1 MSPRHRRGEET
12 RERLLAAALDL
23 YEREGADGFTMTA
36 VTAASGVSVG
46 SLYHHFGSFDGLAAA
61 LYARCLSG
69 LLDAVV
75 AALAALPPGE
85 GTGPGEGAGAE
96 GGEGTEAAEVEG
108 GEGGKSSEGGEGGE
122 GTEVEGGEGDKGGK
136 GAEAGGREEA
146 EAWVAAGIRAVV
158 TGYLGFTREHRA
170 AAHFVHASA
179 YAAFLPAHAA
189 LVAKEKEPRLAGILG
204 WLRPYA
210 EAGLV
215 VELPDTLTEMLV
227 VGPAAETARRWLAGA
242 PGIDLDEA
250 CRLLPERIWR
260 SLRADVPP

>member
-36 VTAASGVSVG
+36 VTGASGVSVG

-69 LLDAVV
+69 LLDAVI
-75 AALAALPPGE
+75 AALDAV
-85 GTGPGEGAGAE
+85 PGEGAGA
-96 GGEGTEAAEVEG
+96 
-108 GEGGKSSEGGEGGE
+108 GEGGDDGKD
-122 GTEVEGGEGDKGGK
+122 DKDGK
-136 GAEAGGREEA
+136 DGKDAEARA
-146 EAWVAAGIRAVV
+146 AAGIRAVV
-158 TGYLGFTREHRA
+158 TGYLGFTREHRT

-215 VELPDTLTEMLV
+215 VELPDALTETLV
-227 VGPAAETARRWLAGA
+227 VGPVAETARRWLAGA

-250 CRLLPERIWR
+250 CHLLPERIWH
-260 SLRADVPP
+260 SLRTGVSR

>member
-36 VTAASGVSVG
+36 VTGTSGVSVG

-69 LLDAVV
+69 LLDAVL
-75 AALAALPPGE
+75 AALDALPPGADAETE
-85 GTGPGEGAGAE
+85 GRA
-96 GGEGTEAAEVEG
+96 
-108 GEGGKSSEGGEGGE
+108 
-122 GTEVEGGEGDKGGK
+122 D
-136 GAEAGGREEA
+136 AEAVEAKGREKA
-146 EAWVAAGIRAVV
+146 EARVAAGIEAVV

-215 VELPDTLTEMLV
+215 VKLPDALTEMLV
-227 VGPAAETARRWLAGA
+227 VGPVAETARRWLAGV

-250 CRLLPERIWR
+250 GRLLPERIWR
-260 SLRADVPP
+260 SLRADVSP

>member
-36 VTAASGVSVG
+36 VTGTSGVSVG

-69 LLDAVV
+69 LLDAVLD
-75 AALAALPPGE
+75 ALDALPPGE
-85 GTGPGEGAGAE
+85 GAKPAE
-96 GGEGTEAAEVEG
+96 GGEGAEAQGAESAEG
-108 GEGGKSSEGGEGGE
+108 GEGAEAESRE
-122 GTEVEGGEGDKGGK
+122 GT
-136 GAEAGGREEA
+136 GAEGREDVEPEGREGTGAEGREEA
-146 EAWVAAGIRAVV
+146 EARAAAGIGAVV

-189 LVAKEKEPRLAGILG
+189 LVAEEKEPRLAGILG

-215 VELPDTLTEMLV
+215 VELPDALTEMLV
-227 VGPAAETARRWLAGA
+227 VGPVAETARRWLAGA

-260 SLRADVPP
+260 SLRADVSP

>member
-36 VTAASGVSVG
+36 VTGTSGVSVG

-69 LLDAVV
+69 LLDAVI
-75 AALAALPPGE
+75 AALGAVP
-85 GTGPGEGAGAE
+85 PGEGAGPRE
-96 GGEGTEAAEVEG
+96 DGE
-108 GEGGKSSEGGEGGE
+108 
-122 GTEVEGGEGDKGGK
+122 D
-136 GAEAGGREEA
+136 AEARA
-146 EAWVAAGIRAVV
+146 AAGIEAVV

-189 LVAKEKEPRLAGILG
+189 LVAREKEPRLAGILG

-215 VELPDTLTEMLV
+215 VELPDGLTEMLV
-227 VGPAAETARRWLAGA
+227 VGPVAETARRWLAGA

-260 SLRADVPP
+260 SLRAVVPP

>member
-1 MSPRHRRGEET
+1 VSPRHRRGEET

-36 VTAASGVSVG
+36 VTGASGVSVG

-69 LLDAVV
+69 LLDAVI
-75 AALAALPPGE
+75 AALDALPPGE
-85 GTGPGEGAGAE
+85 GEESGEN
-96 GGEGTEAAEVEG
+96 GE
-108 GEGGKSSEGGEGGE
+108 
-122 GTEVEGGEGDKGGK
+122 D
-136 GAEAGGREEA
+136 AEARA
-146 EAWVAAGIRAVV
+146 AAGIRAVV
-158 TGYLGFTREHRA
+158 TGYLGFTREHRTA
-170 AAHFVHASA
+170 AYFVHASA

-215 VELPDTLTEMLV
+215 VELPDALTETLV
-227 VGPAAETARRWLAGA
+227 VGPVAETARRWLAGA

-250 CRLLPERIWR
+250 CHLLPERIWR
-260 SLRADVPP
+260 SLRTGVSL

>member
-36 VTAASGVSVG
+36 VTGTSGVSVG

-69 LLDAVV
+69 LLDAVI
-75 AALAALPPGE
+75 AALDAVP
-85 GTGPGEGAGAE
+85 PGEGAGS
-96 GGEGTEAAEVEG
+96 GEDGEDGEARA
-108 GEGGKSSEGGEGGE
+108 
-122 GTEVEGGEGDKGGK
+122 
-136 GAEAGGREEA
+136 
-146 EAWVAAGIRAVV
+146 AAGIGAVV

-189 LVAKEKEPRLAGILG
+189 LIAREKEPRLAGILA

-215 VELPDTLTEMLV
+215 VELPDALTEMLV
-227 VGPAAETARRWLAGA
+227 VGPVAETARRWLAGA

-260 SLRADVPP
+260 SLRAGVSP

>member
-36 VTAASGVSVG
+36 VTGTSGVSVG

-69 LLDAVV
+69 LLDAVI
-75 AALAALPPGE
+75 AALDAVPPGE
-85 GTGPGEGAGAE
+85 GTGSGED
-96 GGEGTEAAEVEG
+96 GE
-108 GEGGKSSEGGEGGE
+108 
-122 GTEVEGGEGDKGGK
+122 D
-136 GAEAGGREEA
+136 AEARA
-146 EAWVAAGIRAVV
+146 AAGIEAVV
-158 TGYLGFTREHRA
+158 TGYLGFTRAHRA

-189 LVAKEKEPRLAGILG
+189 LVAREKEPRLAGILG

-215 VELPDTLTEMLV
+215 VELPDALTEMLV
-227 VGPAAETARRWLAGA
+227 VGPVAETARRWLAGA

-260 SLRADVPP
+260 SLRAAVPP

>member
-36 VTAASGVSVG
+36 VTGTSGVSVG

-69 LLDAVV
+69 LLDAVI
-75 AALAALPPGE
+75 AALDAVPPGE
-85 GTGPGEGAGAE
+85 GTGSGE
-96 GGEGTEAAEVEG
+96 
-108 GEGGKSSEGGEGGE
+108 
-122 GTEVEGGEGDKGGK
+122 D
-136 GAEAGGREEA
+136 AEARA
-146 EAWVAAGIRAVV
+146 AAGIEAVV
-158 TGYLGFTREHRA
+158 TGYLGFTRAHRA

-189 LVAKEKEPRLAGILG
+189 LVAREKEPRLAGILG

-215 VELPDTLTEMLV
+215 VELPDALTEMLV
-227 VGPAAETARRWLAGA
+227 VGPVAETARRWLAGA

-260 SLRADVPP
+260 SLRAAVPP

>member
-36 VTAASGVSVG
+36 VTGASGVSVG

-69 LLDAVV
+69 LLDAVI
-75 AALAALPPGE
+75 AALGAVP
-85 GTGPGEGAGAE
+85 PGEGAGSCE
-96 GGEGTEAAEVEG
+96 
-108 GEGGKSSEGGEGGE
+108 
-122 GTEVEGGEGDKGGK
+122 D
-136 GAEAGGREEA
+136 AEARA
-146 EAWVAAGIRAVV
+146 AAGIEAVV

-189 LVAKEKEPRLAGILG
+189 LVAREKEPRLAGILG

-215 VELPDTLTEMLV
+215 VELPDALTEMLV
-227 VGPAAETARRWLAGA
+227 VGPVAETARRWLAGA

-260 SLRADVPP
+260 SLRAVVPP

>member
-23 YEREGADGFTMTA
+23 YQREGAGGFTMTA
-36 VTAASGVSVG
+36 VTGASGVSVG

-75 AALAALPPGE
+75 DALDALDALDAVPPGE
-85 GTGPGEGAGAE
+85 GGDGAGT
-96 GGEGTEAAEVEG
+96 GR
-108 GEGGKSSEGGEGGE
+108 
-122 GTEVEGGEGDKGGK
+122 
-136 GAEAGGREEA
+136 GAEARA
-146 EAWVAAGIRAVV
+146 AAGIRAVV
-158 TGYLGFTREHRA
+158 TAYLTFTREHRA

-189 LVAKEKEPRLAGILG
+189 LVAAEKEPRLAVILG

-215 VELPDTLTEMLV
+215 VELPDALTETLV
-227 VGPAAETARRWLAGA
+227 VGPVAETARRWLAGA

-260 SLRADVPP
+260 SLRAGGSP

>member
-1 MSPRHRRGEET
+1 MSPRQRRGEET

-36 VTAASGVSVG
+36 VTGTSGVSVG

-69 LLDAVV
+69 LLDAVI
-75 AALAALPPGE
+75 AALDAVPPGE
-85 GTGPGEGAGAE
+85 GTGTGD
-96 GGEGTEAAEVEG
+96 GTEAKA
-108 GEGGKSSEGGEGGE
+108 GK
-122 GTEVEGGEGDKGGK
+122 GTEAKAGK
-136 GAEAGGREEA
+136 DAEARA
-146 EAWVAAGIRAVV
+146 AAGVEAVV
-158 TGYLGFTREHRA
+158 AGYLGFTREHRA

-179 YAAFLPAHAA
+179 YAAFLPPHAT

-204 WLRPYA
+204 RLRPYA

-215 VELPDTLTEMLV
+215 VELPDALTEMLV
-227 VGPAAETARRWLAGA
+227 IGPVAETARRWLAGA

-260 SLRADVPP
+260 SLRADVSP